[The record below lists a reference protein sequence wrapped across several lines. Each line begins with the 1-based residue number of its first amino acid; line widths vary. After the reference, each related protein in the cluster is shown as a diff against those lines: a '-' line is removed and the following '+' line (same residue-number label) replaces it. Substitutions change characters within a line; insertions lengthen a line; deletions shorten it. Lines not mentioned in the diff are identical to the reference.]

1 MNKQLKPT
9 STTKS
14 VFKHSEMELLGFP
27 ESILQDSP
35 ETSGVVIGACEGKP
49 LIDTSMYPLS
59 VLGSARSG
67 KTSCCIIP
75 SLLTWRESAIVVDVN
90 SETYGATEPWRRT
103 HANNK
108 IRCVNFGDPNSPD
121 TFNFLDAIPWDGSDF
136 DHPDH
141 SVWSL
146 AESLL
151 DEAPNNR
158 YCPIDDFWHHHSR
171 SLLILLIWATHIRLN
186 KKACLPDVQQ
196 LVVNDAEF
204 AETILAWRNSA
215 AKTNRERFLKELAE
229 SYAKQDEPVKAAV
242 REMVANSLAIFGTA
256 DAIHTTSKSTFD
268 ASELLNI
275 DPTTVY
281 LTFKSFAFK
290 SVKPLIRIFV
300 DQVVGLRMRSR
311 KYSPHEAPHLL
322 LALDDY
328 SAIDYIGTVEKHI
341 MDLQYYGIKPLVA
354 LHRLEKQSHICL
366 WEQCST
372 KVVLSIRDP
381 ETAFNVAEVGKM
393 SELDLPMS
401 QLMAIDDADELLL
414 GASELPILVNRFPY
428 YKDAEMLAKLGGRC
442 STTSG
447 TKSKSWAC

>member
-1 MNKQLKPT
+1 M
-9 STTKS
+9 KS
-14 VFKHSEMELLGFP
+14 LGLP
-27 ESILQDSP
+27 ESILHDSHEIP
-35 ETSGVVIGACEGKP
+35 GVVIGSCEGKP
-49 LIDTSMYPLS
+49 LIDTSMYPIS
-59 VLGSARSG
+59 ILGSARSG
-67 KTSCCIIP
+67 KSSCCIIP
-75 SLLTWRESAIVVDVN
+75 SLLTWKESAIVVDVN
-90 SETYGATEPWRRT
+90 GETYGATEPWRRT

-108 IRCVNFGDPNSPD
+108 IRSLNLGDPNSPD

-141 SVWSL
+141 AVWSL

-151 DEAPNNR
+151 DEAPDDSD
-158 YCPIDDFWHHHSR
+158 CPVDEFWHHQSR

-186 KKACLPDVQQ
+186 KNACLPDVQQ

-204 AETILAWRNSA
+204 ADTVLKWCNTA
-215 AKTNRERFLKELAE
+215 AQTNRERFLKELAE
-229 SYAKQDEPVKAAV
+229 SYAKQDEPVRAAV
-242 REMVANSLAIFGTA
+242 REMVTNSLAIFGTA

-268 ASELLNI
+268 ASELLDV

-281 LTFKSFAFK
+281 LTFKSVATK
-290 SVKPLIRIFV
+290 SVRPLIRIFI

-354 LHRLEKQSHICL
+354 LQRLATQSHIGL

-393 SELDLPMS
+393 SELDLPKS
-401 QLMAIDDADELLL
+401 QLMAIDDADELVL
-414 GASELPILVNRFPY
+414 GASELPIFVKKFPY
-428 YKDAEMLAKLGGRC
+428 YKDADMLAKLGSSYDRREQA
-442 STTSG
+442 SG
-447 TKSKSWAC
+447 QSWAF